1 MTASQESPQKKTDDG
16 KTKEEKINE
25 IIAEGGTVVKMEV
38 DYSSTCDEKLPQAE
52 SLAAAGKLTEA
63 MDILTGLEKQC
74 RTGSDTHS
82 NGRVLVLTVRLCMQA
97 GEWDMLNEKIVELT
111 KRRSQLKGAV
121 TKMVQECATF
131 LDKTPNKDVLLK
143 LIDTLRTVTTG
154 KIYVENERA
163 RLTHRLAMMKEKDGE
178 LKEAATI
185 MQELAVETYGS
196 MERKEKVEL
205 ILEQMRLC
213 LATQDYIRTQ
223 IISKKVSTKFF
234 EDGQND
240 DLRLKFY
247 EYMIE
252 LGLHEQN
259 YLDICKNYR
268 AVYDTK
274 TVQEEEEKKLLAMKN
289 VVLFV
294 VLAKYDNEQ
303 SDLIHRIKDEKIL
316 QDLLKYKQVLTKFTT
331 SELINQDAFC
341 QQFEKELR
349 DGVEGS
355 KPTQVFN
362 RDEAGET
369 RWKDLLTRIVEH
381 NIRIMAKYYTR
392 ITLTRMAELLAL
404 PEEKAE
410 DSLSEMV
417 VSGAVTAKS
426 DRLEGIIDFRDQN
439 QDPLE
444 ALNQWSTNTNKLMDL
459 VMKTTHLINKEE
471 MVHKTLGAGSSGSA
485 NNTD

>member
-247 EYMIE
+247 EYMID

-274 TVQEEEEKKLLAMKN
+274 TVQEEAEKKLLAMKN

-303 SDLIHRIKDEKIL
+303 SDLIHRVKEEKIL
-316 QDLLKYKQVLTKFTT
+316 QDLPKYKQVLTKFTT

-410 DSLSEMV
+410 DCLSEMV

-471 MVHKTLGAGSSGSA
+471 MVHKTLGAGSSA
-485 NNTD
+485 HNTD

>member
-1 MTASQESPQKKTDDG
+1 MASPKKKKGDD
-16 KTKEEKINE
+16 KTKEERINE
-25 IIAEGGTVVKMEV
+25 IIAEGGTIVKMEI
-38 DYSSTCDEKLPQAE
+38 DYSASCDEKLPVAE
-52 SLAAAGKLTEA
+52 SLAKAGKLTEA
-63 MDILTGLEKQC
+63 LEMLMALEKQC
-74 RTGSDTHS
+74 RTGADTHS
-82 NGRVLVLTVRLCMQA
+82 NGRVLVLAVKLCA
-97 GEWDMLNEKIVELT
+97 EAKEWDLLNEKIVEMT

-131 LDKTPNKDVLLK
+131 LDSTPNKEAMLK
-143 LIDTLRTVTTG
+143 LIETLRTVTTG

-163 RLTHRLAMMKEKDGE
+163 RLTHRLAMIKEKDGE

-205 ILEQMRLC
+205 ILEQVRLC

-223 IISKKVSTKFF
+223 IISKKISTKFF
-234 EDGQND
+234 EDGKND
-240 DLRLKFY
+240 DLQLKFY

-259 YLDICKNYR
+259 YLEICKNYR
-268 AVYDTK
+268 AVYDIK
-274 TVQEEEEKKLLAMKN
+274 VVQEDGEKKLVAMRN
-289 VVLFV
+289 AVLFV

-303 SDLIHRIKDEKIL
+303 SDLIHRIKGEKIL
-316 QDLLKYKQVLTKFTT
+316 QDLPKYKQVLDKFTT

-349 DGVEGS
+349 DGSEGS
-355 KPTQVFN
+355 VPTQVFSK
-362 RDEAGET
+362 DEAGEA
-369 RWKDLLTRIVEH
+369 RWKDMLTRIVEH

-404 PEEKAE
+404 PESKAE
-410 DSLSEMV
+410 DSLAEMV
-417 VSGAVTAKS
+417 VSGAVSAKT
-426 DRLEGIIDFRDQN
+426 DRLEGVIDFSQQD

-444 ALNQWSTNTNKLMDL
+444 NLNQWSTNTNKLMDL

-471 MVHKTLGAGSSGSA
+471 MVHKTLGAGSSHH
-485 NNTD
+485 D

>member
-178 LKEAATI
+178 IKEAATI

-274 TVQEEEEKKLLAMKN
+274 TVQEEAEKKLLAMKN

-303 SDLIHRIKDEKIL
+303 SDLIHRVKDEKIL
-316 QDLLKYKQVLTKFTT
+316 QDLPKYKQVLTKFTT

-410 DSLSEMV
+410 DCLSEMV

-471 MVHKTLGAGSSGSA
+471 MVHKTLGAGSSA
-485 NNTD
+485 HNTD

>member
-316 QDLLKYKQVLTKFTT
+316 QDLPKYKQVLTKFTT

-404 PEEKAE
+404 SEEKAE

>member
-1 MTASQESPQKKTDDG
+1 MTASQEKASPQKKKGDD
-16 KTKEEKINE
+16 KTKEERINE
-25 IIAEGGTVVKMEV
+25 IIAEGGTVVKMEI
-38 DYSSTCDEKLPQAE
+38 DYSSSCDEKLPQAE
-52 SLAAAGKLTEA
+52 ALAKSGKLDDALE
-63 MDILTGLEKQC
+63 MLMPLEKQC
-74 RTGSDTHS
+74 RTGADTHS
-82 NGRVLVLTVRLCMQA
+82 NGRVLVLVVRLCSEA
-97 GEWDMLNEKIVELT
+97 GKWDLLNEKIVEMT

-121 TKMVQECATF
+121 TKMVQECITF
-131 LDKTPNKDVLLK
+131 LDKLPNKEALLK

-163 RLTHRLAMMKEKDGE
+163 RLTHKLAMMKEKDGE
-178 LKEAATI
+178 VKEAATI

-196 MERKEKVEL
+196 MDRKEKVEL

-234 EDGQND
+234 EDGKND

-252 LGLHEQN
+252 FGLHEN
-259 YLDICKNYR
+259 DYLDICKNYR

-274 TVQEEEEKKLLAMKN
+274 MVQDDNDKKLIAMRN
-289 VVLFV
+289 AVLFI

-303 SDLIHRIKDEKIL
+303 SDLIHRIKAEKVL
-316 QDLLKYKQVLTKFTT
+316 QDLTKYKEVLDKFTT
-331 SELINQDAFC
+331 FELINQDAFC
-341 QQFEKELR
+341 QQFEQELR
-349 DGVEGS
+349 AGSEGS
-355 KPTQVFN
+355 PATEVFN
-362 RDEAGET
+362 KSEEGEA

-392 ITLTRMAELLAL
+392 ITLTRMAQLLAL
-404 PEEKAE
+404 PEAKAE

-417 VSGAVTAKS
+417 VSGAVSAKT
-426 DRLEGIIDFRDQN
+426 DRLEGIIDFSQQD

-444 ALNQWSTNTNKLMDL
+444 NLNTWSNNTNKLMDL

-471 MVHKTLGAGSSGSA
+471 MVHKTLGAGSM
-485 NNTD
+485 ND

>member
-178 LKEAATI
+178 IKEAATI

-247 EYMIE
+247 EYMID

-274 TVQEEEEKKLLAMKN
+274 TVQEEAEKKLLAMKN

-303 SDLIHRIKDEKIL
+303 SDLIHRVKEEKIL
-316 QDLLKYKQVLTKFTT
+316 QDLPKYKQVLTKFTT

-410 DSLSEMV
+410 DCLSEMV

-471 MVHKTLGAGSSGSA
+471 MVHKTLGAGSSA
-485 NNTD
+485 HNTD

>member
-1 MTASQESPQKKTDDG
+1 MTASQEKGATPQKKKDER
-16 KTKEEKINE
+16 TKEEKINE

-38 DYSSTCDEKLPQAE
+38 DYSSTCDEKLPVAE
-52 SLAAAGKLTEA
+52 SLAKAGKLNDA
-63 MDILTGLEKQC
+63 LDMLMSLEKQC
-74 RTGSDTHS
+74 RTGADTHS
-82 NGRVLVLTVRLCMQA
+82 NGRVLVLAVRLCAEA
-97 GEWDMLNEKIVELT
+97 GEWNQLNEKIVEMT

-131 LDKTPNKDVLLK
+131 LDKTPNKEVLLK
-143 LIDTLRTVTTG
+143 LIETLRTVTTG

-163 RLTHRLAMMKEKDGE
+163 RLTHRLAMIKEKDGE

-205 ILEQMRLC
+205 ILEQIRLC

-223 IISKKVSTKFF
+223 IISKKISTKFF

-240 DLRLKFY
+240 DLQLKFY

-259 YLDICKNYR
+259 YLEICKNYR

-274 TVQEEEEKKLLAMKN
+274 AVQEDTDKKLVAMKN

-303 SDLIHRIKDEKIL
+303 SDLIHRVKGEKIL
-316 QDLLKYKQVLTKFTT
+316 QDLPKYKQVLDKFTT

-341 QQFEKELR
+341 QQFQQELR
-349 DGVEGS
+349 EGVQGS
-355 KPTQVFN
+355 APTQVFSKN
-362 RDEAGET
+362 EAGDA

-404 PEEKAE
+404 PESKAE
-410 DSLSEMV
+410 DCLSEMV
-417 VSGAVTAKS
+417 VSGAVSAKT
-426 DRLEGIIDFRDQN
+426 DRLEGIIDFSQQD

-444 ALNQWSTNTNKLMDL
+444 NLNVWSNNTNKLMDL

-471 MVHKTLGAGSSGSA
+471 MVHKTLGAGSSHH
-485 NNTD
+485 D

>member
-1 MTASQESPQKKTDDG
+1 
-16 KTKEEKINE
+16 
-25 IIAEGGTVVKMEV
+25 
-38 DYSSTCDEKLPQAE
+38 
-52 SLAAAGKLTEA
+52 
-63 MDILTGLEKQC
+63 
-74 RTGSDTHS
+74 
-82 NGRVLVLTVRLCMQA
+82 MQA

-131 LDKTPNKDVLLK
+131 LDKTPNKEVLLK

-178 LKEAATI
+178 IKEAATI

-274 TVQEEEEKKLLAMKN
+274 TVQEEAEKKLLAMKN

-303 SDLIHRIKDEKIL
+303 SDLIHRVKEEKIL
-316 QDLLKYKQVLTKFTT
+316 QDLPKYKQVLTKFTT

-355 KPTQVFN
+355 KPTQVFS

-410 DSLSEMV
+410 DCLSEMV

-471 MVHKTLGAGSSGSA
+471 MVHKTLGGGSSA
-485 NNTD
+485 QNTD

>member
-316 QDLLKYKQVLTKFTT
+316 QDLPKYKQVLTKFTT

-355 KPTQVFN
+355 KPTQVFS